1 MLDDILTI
9 DESEYLFTLTIFQ
22 ARELKKSLNETNN
35 HHPKQEG

>member
-9 DESEYLFTLTIFQ
+9 DESEYLFTRTIFQ
-22 ARELKKSLNETNN
+22 NRDGKKSSIDTNN